1 MLTINQTLQQTKWI
15 ISKLIEIG
23 LSSDQNFPY
32 RDKNIITF
40 SGANYYSIAL
50 RTNKSYQEIYDGL
63 KMNRAFLIQMVDG
76 ALIQMEYEFQKHQ
89 LTRHRLAFFSSPY
102 LEEFQNNPDVYY
114 EDEMYADVI
123 QKNIVSFPIRFDF
136 DISDDLHEPLSHPK
150 SHLTLGQYQ
159 NCRIPVTAPLTP
171 YHFIDFILRNFYHTA
186 FRSKKKTFAALIP
199 AAKGMFP
206 ESITEEERGVVHIQV
221 PNAK

>member
-1 MLTINQTLQQTKWI
+1 MLTINQTLEQVNRI
-15 ISKLIEIG
+15 IAQLIEVG
-23 LSSDQNFPY
+23 LSSEQNFPY
-32 RDKNIITF
+32 RKGNVITF
-40 SGANYYSIAL
+40 QGAQYSSVAL
-50 RTNKSYQEIYDGL
+50 KTSKSYREIYDQFR
-63 KMNRAFLIQMVDG
+63 KDKAFLIKMLDG
-76 ALIQMEYEFQKHQ
+76 ALIQMEYEFDDNR
-89 LTRHRLAFFSSPY
+89 LIRHRLAFFSSPH
-102 LEEFQNNPDVYY
+102 LEKFQNNPDIYY
-114 EDEMYADVI
+114 ENEMYADII